1 MKQFTIKELATQV
14 NISEGTIRAWI
25 MKPVDGQ
32 PYSSESINYANLQ
45 EKLAKYFPE
54 FEKQFGFAI
63 ADIEIV
69 KAQRTTKNWL
79 TVDELAKLESGS
91 IITLH
96 NYSLKTELMF
106 LGYIEEH
113 MVYLFSTTGDTKPG
127 YKAYDV
133 EQLQNENIKME
144 VKA

>member
-25 MKPVDGQ
+25 MKPIDGQ
-32 PYSSESINYANLQ
+32 PYSSENINYANLQ
-45 EKLAKYFPE
+45 EKLIKYFPE
-54 FEKQFGFAI
+54 FKKQFGFEA
-63 ADIEIV
+63 AEIEIV
-69 KAQRTTKNWL
+69 KAQRTTKDWL
-79 TVDELAKLESGS
+79 TVEGLAKLESGS
-91 IITLH
+91 VIVMH

-106 LGYIEEH
+106 LGYIKEH

-127 YKAYDV
+127 YKAYDA

>member
-1 MKQFTIKELATQV
+1 MKHFTIKELATQV

-54 FEKQFGFAI
+54 FEKQFGFATT
-63 ADIEIV
+63 DIEIV

-106 LGYIEEH
+106 LGYIKEH

-127 YKAYDV
+127 YKAYDA